1 MRVWVRVW
9 VRVHVGAGMGM
20 GEARVGL
27 ERRPSTAAVAAA
39 AAAVAGAA
47 YTSTHEYERRTH
59 RSVCA
64 HGACEGRAPN
74 ARGGLETRLGC
85 GWQRRCGH
93 YVHVHVYRVPCT
105 LYPAPPPCTRVDKMC
120 ACTLYPAPPC
130 TRVHLDKLGLGCN
143 LDLLTSYLLAYLL
156 TYFNWLSY

>member
-47 YTSTHEYERRTH
+47 YTSTRD
-59 RSVCA
+59 A
-64 HGACEGRAPN
+64 HIG
-74 ARGGLETRLGC
+74 
-85 GWQRRCGH
+85 Q
-93 YVHVHVYRVPCT
+93 YVHMRGQGRRAFKAGS
-105 LYPAPPPCTRVDKMC
+105 AP
-120 ACTLYPAPPC
+120 
-130 TRVHLDKLGLGCN
+130 
-143 LDLLTSYLLAYLL
+143 
-156 TYFNWLSY
+156 

>member
-47 YTSTHEYERRTH
+47 YTSTRD
-59 RSVCA
+59 A
-64 HGACEGRAPN
+64 HIG
-74 ARGGLETRLGC
+74 
-85 GWQRRCGH
+85 Q
-93 YVHVHVYRVPCT
+93 YVHMAHAR
-105 LYPAPPPCTRVDKMC
+105 AGQ
-120 ACTLYPAPPC
+120 ACVQGWKRT
-130 TRVHLDKLGLGCN
+130 VN
-143 LDLLTSYLLAYLL
+143 VNES
-156 TYFNWLSY
+156 S

>member
-105 LYPAPPPCTRVDKMC
+105 LYPAPPRVPGLIRCAHVPCTLPPRVPGYTWTSSGW
-120 ACTLYPAPPC
+120 AAIWTYS
-130 TRVHLDKLGLGCN
+130 
-143 LDLLTSYLLAYLL
+143 LLTYLL
-156 TYFNWLSY
+156 TCLLTLTG